1 MKSEHNPNMGAS
13 VIIKALLAAKCASAT
28 SAPPTHSNSL
38 KNAVSAIPSLLPIDQ
53 CLPSTLLQP
62 LPLSSETYAMMMAMN
77 VRGGAA
83 RPNFFKRPREK
94 DGEDTHLLQEMNDS
108 YIENDHDI
116 DEGRMEMM
124 GEEGYEYEYMEYE
137 VEDDGGDGKSDFFEY
152 DKSNQ
157 ESDELLVV
165 EADGDPRDND
175 IFDDWSGGTPSTVP
189 SAITA
194 EDVDQA
200 RSDEKD
206 RFAEN
211 AVEKNEKENIEVRNS
226 NSGEAFFVNSLEDQN
241 EQADRMSFWGKAMMM
256 FNTNLDNDSEYEEEM
271 VEGNSIINVQKKQSN
286 QQDGGFEEES
296 EDVGNEAVAA
306 TEVQEEA
313 TMEEILG
320 GNHILNERPL
330 SEPYDY
336 ESEGSEDLDA
346 VQTESAK
353 NRDDTS
359 EQKQNNLAENTKP
372 KTLRWR
378 KNRGSLGRTQKKKR
392 LGVMPTPV
400 RKTSSSFISPWVYK
414 ISSILQEPRSMASHS
429 SSRGPT
435 VYSDGLSSVS
445 NAVSN
450 VIQPVGN
457 IVQSIFL
464 GVASLISNW
473 VAMLYSFLLAIFN
486 SFCDVL
492 LGDGYYSHGLLG
504 NILPSST
511 MAVAVYSAVLLGMLA
526 VVVARQNAQETVFD
540 ASKNSKAADLFP
552 KWLIR
557 NKERRPSS
565 EIDVDG
571 EFEEDIVVNE
581 PPTVEEELEFLESFS
596 SKNPSLKKRISRT
609 LIPAA
614 KNSLEKSKKKNRSWP
629 KIPRG
634 QWQNRKSNRSIK
646 KPFWKRRSGSSS
658 ALTVVEPRQPPLN
671 QQIKSL
677 QNQLNSSEQ
686 ERASLQSSVERLQH
700 QLERSRQETR
710 SLMNQNR
717 WLEKQTSKADQIMSR
732 AVEVER
738 RKANEEVVKVRDSVK
753 DILDREKR
761 MMRGGFPFSR
771 NAIEE
776 TVGEIANVGGSRWNQ
791 NRVDSSGVLQGGQQS
806 NRAEVLSDR
815 DANVDAEEYYD
826 QDWAGFGRKN

>member
-1 MKSEHNPNMGAS
+1 MTSEQHNTKMGAS
-13 VIIKALLAAKCASAT
+13 VIIKALLAAKYASAA
-28 SAPPTHSNSL
+28 SAPPTRSNSL
-38 KNAVSAIPSLLPIDQ
+38 QNAVRTIPSLLPIDQ
-53 CLPSTLLQP
+53 SLPSTLLKP
-62 LPLSSETYAMMMAMN
+62 MPVSSESDAMMMAMN
-77 VRGGAA
+77 ARGGAA
-83 RPNFFKRPREK
+83 RPSFFKRPREK
-94 DGEDTHLLQEMNDS
+94 DGEDAHFLQEMNDR
-108 YIENDHDI
+108 YIENDPDI
-116 DEGRMEMM
+116 DEGGVEMI
-124 GEEGYEYEYMEYE
+124 GEEGYEYEYVEYE
-137 VEDDGGDGKSDFFEY
+137 VEDDGGDGNSDFFEY

-157 ESDELLVV
+157 ESDERLVV
-165 EADGDPRDND
+165 KVDEDPRGND
-175 IFDDWSGGTPSTVP
+175 IFDDRSGGMPSTVP
-189 SAITA
+189 SAITT
-194 EDVDQA
+194 EDLDEV
-200 RSDEKD
+200 RSDEED

-211 AVEKNEKENIEVRNS
+211 TVEENEEEKIKVRNS
-226 NSGEAFFVNSLEDQN
+226 DFVEEVFAHSLEHQN
-241 EQADRMSFWGKAMMM
+241 EQADRRSFWGKAKMM
-256 FNTNLDNDSEYEEEM
+256 FNSNLDDDEYEEEM
-271 VEGNSIINVQKKQSN
+271 VEGNSIINVQKKQWN
-286 QQDGGFEEES
+286 QHDDGFEEES

-306 TEVQEEA
+306 MEGQEEA

-320 GNHILNERPL
+320 GNQMINETPS
-330 SEPYDY
+330 SESYDY
-336 ESEGSEDLDA
+336 ESGGSEDLDA
-346 VQTESAK
+346 VQTESDK
-353 NRDDTS
+353 NRDYTS
-359 EQKQNNLAENTKP
+359 EQKQSKLAKNTKP

-378 KNRGSLGRTQKKKR
+378 NNRGSLGRTQKTKR
-392 LGVMPTPV
+392 LGVMPSPV
-400 RKTSSSFISPWVYK
+400 RKTSSSFISPLVYK
-414 ISSILQEPRSMASHS
+414 ISSILQEPRSMA
-429 SSRGPT
+429 PT
-435 VYSDGLSSVS
+435 VYFDGLSSVS
-445 NAVSN
+445 NAVSH
-450 VIQPVGN
+450 VIQTVGN
-457 IVQSIFL
+457 LIHSLVL

-473 VAMLYSFLLAIFN
+473 VAMLYSFLIATFN
-486 SFCDVL
+486 SVCDVL

-511 MAVAVYSAVLLGMLA
+511 MAVAVYSTVLLGILA
-526 VVVARQNAQETVFD
+526 VVVARQHAQETVFD

-581 PPTVEEELEFLESFS
+581 PPTVEEELEFLETFS

-629 KIPRG
+629 RIPRG
-634 QWQNRKSNRSIK
+634 QWQNRKSNWSIK

-700 QLERSRQETR
+700 QLERSRHETR

-732 AVEVER
+732 ALEVER

-753 DILDREKR
+753 DILDRERR
-761 MMRGGFPFSR
+761 MMRGGFPLSR

-776 TVGEIANVGGSRWNQ
+776 TVGEIANVGGNRWNQ
-791 NRVDSSGVLQGGQQS
+791 NRVDSSGVLQVGQQS
-806 NRAEVLSDR
+806 NRAEILSDR
-815 DANVDAEEYYD
+815 DASVDAEEYYD